1 MTALRK
7 QEPTA
12 LAGSLASAFARRAR
26 NQREARAL
34 MRLQDVFL
42 TQAERRLAEARQQA
56 VAVLAG
62 AQREIEAL
70 HAAMVRDAEA
80 LLAELPDF
88 GTLEKTPASEER
100 TAFRIIRRI
109 ADEDGL
115 AMAAVAKVQRKNPK
129 AYAARVR
136 AVKAVAEQCDL
147 SEVQIGVLF
156 GVRADT
162 IRKML
167 SAGE

>member
-12 LAGSLASAFARRAR
+12 SGVALAPAFVRHAR
-26 NQREARAL
+26 NQREVRAL

-42 TQAERRLAEARQQA
+42 TQAERRLAEAREEA
-56 VAVLAG
+56 AALLAG

-136 AVKAVAEQCDL
+136 AVKAVAEQCEL
-147 SEVQIGVLF
+147 TEAQIGVLF
-156 GVRADT
+156 SVGADT

-167 SAGE
+167 SACE